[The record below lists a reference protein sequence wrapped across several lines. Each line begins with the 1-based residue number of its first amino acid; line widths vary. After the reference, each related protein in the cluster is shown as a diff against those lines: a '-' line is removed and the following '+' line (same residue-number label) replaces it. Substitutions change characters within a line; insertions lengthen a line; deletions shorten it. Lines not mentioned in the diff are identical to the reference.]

1 MPHCTILL
9 RRWKSEE
16 RKGKKYISITINVD
30 DGEGDEKLFF
40 MFARRNACRYKY
52 LISFFMLFKK
62 RSVRKGKAFETS
74 MNIKERKAECNI
86 NQITAKSNDS
96 EKSPD
101 ERME

>member
-1 MPHCTILL
+1 
-9 RRWKSEE
+9 
-16 RKGKKYISITINVD
+16 
-30 DGEGDEKLFF
+30 
-40 MFARRNACRYKY
+40 
-52 LISFFMLFKK
+52 MLFKK

-101 ERME
+101 ERMEWWRNAVECVRQKG